1 MDRLPMPGDWVQ
13 ILPSAEF
20 IDPDIDVYDVLEV
33 VDGVA
38 HIKGQHAGNEYLCS
52 CSMLAIILRKE
63 FMEEE
68 EE

>member
-1 MDRLPMPGDWVQ
+1 MDRTPMPGDWVQ

-38 HIKGQHAGNEYLCS
+38 HIKGQHAGNEYLC
-52 CSMLAIILRKE
+52 
-63 FMEEE
+63 
-68 EE
+68 